1 MKSLKYPFNKIA
13 NLLLLLFFS
22 NICSAEYLEN
32 LQIKKVVDGDT
43 VHVYYQNEIY
53 KVRLIEI
60 DAPERNQPYGKDS
73 TGYLKSLLKNG
84 SVDVDISG
92 TDRYGRKLGRLY
104 WKGRDINRAMVSA
117 GYAWVYDD
125 YVTDRSFY
133 ENQGKARELKRGL
146 WKDSSPL
153 PPWKWRNRKK
163 QQ

>member
-1 MKSLKYPFNKIA
+1 MRFII
-13 NLLLLLFFS
+13 LLFVLFVS

-43 VHVYYQNEIY
+43 VHVFHRDETY

-60 DAPERNQPYGKDS
+60 DAPEQNQPYGESS
-73 TGYLKSLLKNG
+73 TRFLKSLLKDG

-104 WKGRDINRAMVSA
+104 WKGKDINRSMVSE

-125 YVTDRSFY
+125 YVTDKSFY
-133 ENQGKARELKRGL
+133 KNQSMARELKSGL
-146 WKDSSPL
+146 WKDLSPI
-153 PPWKWRNRKK
+153 PPWEWRKLRKK
-163 QQ
+163 